1 MPRIDFL
8 CLNTPHTSCR
18 HASTTVSFRIRST
31 PAFPIVL
38 MLNDM
43 ALSSEIP
50 TCRSAV
56 ELRIAFRSMAAL
68 RLPRAAALEKF
79 DTLWDEVNG
88 AAMRLSGSN
97 SLVDYVALLKE
108 MQAWYAEV
116 LHGPV

>member
-1 MPRIDFL
+1 
-8 CLNTPHTSCR
+8 
-18 HASTTVSFRIRST
+18 
-31 PAFPIVL
+31 
-38 MLNDM
+38 
-43 ALSSEIP
+43 
-50 TCRSAV
+50 
-56 ELRIAFRSMAAL
+56 MAAL

-88 AAMRLSGSN
+88 AAMRLSDSN